1 MSRTRLVFSVMFLM
15 FGIIFTFKHHLG
27 FSVGDT
33 MLSAM
38 GLSPY
43 TTAYVRGVHIT
54 LFLGMGLL
62 ACSYYLTRQEMMPFY
77 PSLAKRLWLI
87 VLVIVF
93 SYSYMTDKLMYVAKW
108 GASGINGVSYV
119 QNKSS
124 CTYDVLDN
132 GITRVNC
139 DLTLKNYSREPVAAV
154 LLPDLARSYKFKDD
168 PLYESLSSVRLK
180 PVNVEIEPYGTFK
193 GQLAFSGLAECP
205 LQVKGKLI
213 DIVLDV
219 AVDGENTVFDYDI
232 P

>member
-33 MLSAM
+33 MLSAI

-43 TTAYVRGVHIT
+43 TTSYASGVHIT
-54 LFLGMGLL
+54 LFLGMGIL
-62 ACSYYLTRQEMMPFY
+62 ACSYYVTRQEMMPFY

-87 VLVIVF
+87 VLVIVL

-119 QNKSS
+119 QNNSS

-168 PLYESLSSVRLK
+168 PLYESLNSVRLT

-193 GQLAFSGLAECP
+193 GQLAFSGLAESP